1 MNILAL
7 SSTGELSLV
16 AGASPSLKLEFD
28 THSYLAN
35 TEINVAFFAKV
46 TSPRGSADI
55 SMRLEIRDAVTGDQ
69 IVTVQGLVDGDIENS
84 ASIVAVADAKEYF
97 ERFDLSLGIDALQAI
112 LKSNA
117 YNELNSL
124 GRASK
129 TLALEDE
136 SLPSFNPD
144 ELYKIL
150 TIQLSTP
157 AYLTLPNPH
166 DLPIYVAAQRAATK
180 LRIPL
185 DAEINPTF
193 TAEQAAQFAT
203 SVDAQSQ
210 FVQFIW
216 SPNLCR
222 PSGAVTLR
230 GRKVPAYYLGHY
242 IGDKLLRNAKLNK
255 QGFAPL
261 KNAVAWKDY
270 PFTAKNLSQMP
281 NIDLEDEQTQEML
294 AKAKVNVVRPVKFE
308 TTLFVLSDV
317 LTQYQSKNSALR
329 LVPAAEIAARVTN
342 KCIEILRTYMFQ
354 ATPDYIKKAGE
365 DIQEFLEGASSETT
379 GWLQPADELGGK
391 PFEFSLVPDNDFPYE
406 RVRLY
411 LAHGVVGT
419 TRAAIF
425 DEDVLVK

>member
-1 MNILAL
+1 
-7 SSTGELSLV
+7 
-16 AGASPSLKLEFD
+16 
-28 THSYLAN
+28 
-35 TEINVAFFAKV
+35 
-46 TSPRGSADI
+46 
-55 SMRLEIRDAVTGDQ
+55 
-69 IVTVQGLVDGDIENS
+69 TVQGLVDGDIENS

-117 YNELNSL
+117 YNESNSL

-136 SLPSFNPD
+136 SLPSFKPD

-150 TIQLSTP
+150 TSQLSTP

-222 PSGAVTLR
+222 PSDAVTLR

-281 NIDLEDEQTQEML
+281 NTDLEDEQTQEML

-329 LVPAAEIAARVTN
+329 LVPAAEISARVTN

-354 ATPDYIKKAGE
+354 ATPDYIKKAGD

-379 GWLQPADELGGK
+379 GWLQPAEDLGGK
-391 PFEFSLVPDNDFPYE
+391 PFEFSLIPDKDYPYE

-411 LAHGVVGT
+411 LAHG
-419 TRAAIF
+419 
-425 DEDVLVK
+425 

>member
-28 THSYLAN
+28 TFSYLAN
-35 TEINVAFFAKV
+35 AEINVAFFAKV
-46 TSPRGSADI
+46 SSPRGLADI

-69 IVTVQGLVDGDIENS
+69 IVAVQGLVDGDIENS

-97 ERFDLSLGIDALQAI
+97 EKFDLTLGIDALQAV
-112 LKSNA
+112 LKSTA
-117 YNELNSL
+117 YNQYNSL

-136 SLPSFNPD
+136 GLPSFNAD
-144 ELYKIL
+144 KLFKVL
-150 TIQLSTP
+150 TSQLKTP

-166 DLPIYVAAQRAATK
+166 DLAVYVAAQRAATK

-222 PSGAVTLR
+222 PTDAVSLR

-270 PFTAKNLSQMP
+270 PFTAKNLSQIP
-281 NIDLEDEQTQEML
+281 GNDLEDEQIQEML
-294 AKAKVNVVRPVKFE
+294 AKAKVNVVRPVSFE

-329 LVPAAEIAARVTN
+329 LVTSAEISARVTN

-354 ATPDYIKKAGE
+354 ATPDYIKKAGD

-379 GWLQPADELGGK
+379 GWLQPAEELGGK

>member
-28 THSYLAN
+28 TFNYLAN
-35 TEINVAFFAKV
+35 AEINVAFFAKV
-46 TSPRGSADI
+46 SSPRGLADI

-69 IVTVQGLVDGDIENS
+69 IVAVQGLVDGDIENS

-97 ERFDLSLGIDALQAI
+97 EKFELTLGIDALQAV
-112 LKSNA
+112 LKSTA
-117 YNELNSL
+117 YNQYNSL

-136 SLPSFNPD
+136 GLPSFNAD
-144 ELYKIL
+144 KLFKIL
-150 TIQLSTP
+150 TSQLKTP

-166 DLPIYVAAQRAATK
+166 DLAVYVDAQRAATK

-203 SVDAQSQ
+203 SVDAQSS

-222 PSGAVTLR
+222 PTDAVSLR

-281 NIDLEDEQTQEML
+281 GNDLEDEQIQEML
-294 AKAKVNVVRPVKFE
+294 AKAKVNVVRPVSFE

-329 LVPAAEIAARVTN
+329 LVPAAEISARVTN

-354 ATPDYIKKAGE
+354 ATPDYIKKAGD

-379 GWLQPADELGGK
+379 GWLQSAEELGGK